1 MYPFASAT
9 TRSRILCTADM
20 ASLLFL
26 RNQEL
31 PQETGVGDAAQ
42 LYIECL
48 SNMHKALDSIPSMGV

>member
-1 MYPFASAT
+1 MLQKTLSSVGTLEPLKK
-9 TRSRILCTADM
+9 RD
-20 ASLLFL
+20 SLLFL